1 MTFREKLATA
11 AAFLGCEA
19 TRDAVRRA
27 CRRRADAVC
36 DEIGVDL
43 LPAERLEALANHFSV
58 EFQVADTTK
67 VLDERIERFAR
78 RGDTGFAL
86 RRSRFDGDLLAAILR
101 RRDPSASDRRFVALV
116 DARGLKR
123 HMAFFS
129 KTHEVAHP
137 ALEPQLKFEYRD
149 ETKKRDEWE
158 RLVDQVGAESVFA
171 GTPWDSAIRQAAV
184 NGLTISALDRVR
196 SELVPE
202 ASLTAV
208 ALAAANTLGAA
219 LWVVWAERGPSQ
231 ADATPVLRIRSVTP
245 NEVAADE
252 QTFLPPN
259 FRVAPTSPLAI
270 AFSTGDDVADT
281 EDLSGWRDSKGST
294 LRSQRVWTSAS
305 PRNEGVFGIMVSASA
320 TPPKTAKRRR
330 RA

>member
-36 DEIGVDL
+36 DEVGVDL
-43 LPAERLEALANHFSV
+43 LPSERLEALANHFSV
-58 EFQVADTTK
+58 EFHVANTTEA
-67 VLDERIERFAR
+67 LDEHIERFAR

-86 RRSRFDGDLLAAILR
+86 RRPRFDGDLLAAILR
-101 RRDPSASDRRFVALV
+101 RRDASPSDRRFVALV
-116 DARGLKR
+116 DARGPKR
-123 HMAFFS
+123 FMAFFS

-149 ETKKRDEWE
+149 ETRKRDEWE

-171 GTPWDSAIRQAAV
+171 GIPWESAIRQAAV
-184 NGLTISALDRVR
+184 SGLTISALDRVR

-208 ALAAANTLGAA
+208 ALAAANTVGTA
-219 LWVVWAERGPSQ
+219 LWVVWAELGRSQ
-231 ADATPVLRIRSVTP
+231 ADSTPVLRIRSVTP
-245 NEVAADE
+245 NDVAADE

-259 FRVAPTSPLAI
+259 FRVGATSPLAI
-270 AFSTGDDVADT
+270 AFSTGDDAADT
-281 EDLSGWRDSKGST
+281 EDLNGWRDSKGAR

-305 PRNEGVFGIMVSASA
+305 PRSDGVFGIMLSASGRRPN
-320 TPPKTAKRRR
+320 TGKRRR
-330 RA
+330 I